1 MTTLDQKLKT
11 LPPARRRRIEARA
24 ATLIAEEQSL
34 RQLRRA
40 RKLTQQ
46 RLARKLRIGQDGV
59 SRLEQRSDLLLSTL
73 RSYVQALG
81 GQLSLIAEFP
91 DGPPVRLAGLAA
103 TEVSP
108 TERKSRHA

>member
-11 LPPARRRRIEARA
+11 LSPARRRRIEARA

-91 DGPPVRLAGLAA
+91 DGPPVRLTGLTA
-103 TEVSP
+103 SDGS
-108 TERKSRHA
+108 ERKSRHA

>member
-1 MTTLDQKLKT
+1 MKTLDQKLNT
-11 LPPARRRRIEARA
+11 FAPARRRTIAARA
-24 ATLIAEEQSL
+24 AALIAEEQSL

-46 RLARKLRIGQDGV
+46 RLARRLRIGQDGV

-81 GQLSLIAEFP
+81 GHLSLIAEFP
-91 DGPPVRLAGLAA
+91 DGPPVRLAGFAGVTA
-103 TEVSP
+103 SEP
-108 TERKSRHA
+108 ARKTRHA

>member
-1 MTTLDQKLKT
+1 MKTLDQKLNT
-11 LPPARRRRIEARA
+11 FSPARRRRIEARA
-24 ATLIAEEQSL
+24 AALIAEEQSL

-46 RLARKLRIGQDGV
+46 RLARRLRIGQDGV

-81 GQLSLIAEFP
+81 GRLSLIAEFP
-91 DGPPVRLAGLAA
+91 DSPPVRLAGLA
-103 TEVSP
+103 TNEPSGSD
-108 TERKSRHA
+108 RKSRHA